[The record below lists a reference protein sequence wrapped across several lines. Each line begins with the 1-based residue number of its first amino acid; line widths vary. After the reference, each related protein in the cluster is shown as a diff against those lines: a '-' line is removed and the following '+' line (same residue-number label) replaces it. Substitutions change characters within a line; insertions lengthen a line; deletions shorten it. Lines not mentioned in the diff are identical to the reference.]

1 MNYFPRVLG
10 AVVLVS
16 AVALASRAKG
26 EDGEHETKSLAR
38 AHAASPLEAK
48 WQQECSGC
56 HIAYAPAL
64 LPPKSWRLVMA
75 GLGKHFGV
83 DASLTATES
92 AQITDFLVRNGSS
105 RWSGA
110 AAPLRIT
117 ETRGFLKEHRGD
129 ELPADAFTRP
139 AVKSAA
145 NCQACHPGAA
155 KGDFNED
162 RIRIPD

>member
-1 MNYFPRVLG
+1 MRSVRRHL
-10 AVVLVS
+10 AAAVLVP
-16 AVALASRAKG
+16 VIGLASAAKG
-26 EDGEHETKSLAR
+26 EDGERAAKSLAR
-38 AHAASPLEAK
+38 AGAQAPFQAK

-75 GLGKHFGV
+75 GLGQHFGV
-83 DASLTATES
+83 DASLAPAE
-92 AQITDFLVRNGSS
+92 AEQITDFLVRNGSS

-110 AAPLRIT
+110 AVPLRIT

-129 ELPADAFTRP
+129 ELPAGAFTRP

-155 KGDFNED
+155 QGDFNED